1 VSTPVAPVGE
11 AAPGR
16 RADLARLSLN
26 TATTKHLTLAQAAAA
41 AADAGLSSIGV
52 WRDRVQEVGADVA
65 ATVVADHGLRVS
77 SLCRGGFLTTAD
89 DDAARAALD
98 DNRLAVREAATLG
111 TRELVLVVGG
121 LPAASAPGGA
131 ALPYPALPHPT
142 GAPAAD
148 GPDDPARDVVATRQ
162 RVADRIAALAPYAA
176 EHGVRLVLE
185 PLHPMFAA
193 DRAVVSTLGQA
204 LDLAAPFDPAVV
216 GVVVDTYHVW
226 WDPDLAR
233 QIARAGAE
241 GRLAGYQVCDW
252 VLPLAADPLHSRGH
266 VGDGYVDFATITR
279 WVRDAGYTGDVEV
292 EIFHE
297 DVWAAPPGR
306 TLATM
311 AERHVRHV
319 LPHL

>member
-1 VSTPVAPVGE
+1 VSTPVAPVGQ
-11 AAPGR
+11 AAAGR

-26 TATTKHLTLAQAAAA
+26 TATTRHLTLPQAAAA
-41 AADAGLSSIGV
+41 AAAAGLSSIGV

-65 ATVVADHGLRVS
+65 AHVLADHGLRVS
-77 SLCRGGFLTTAD
+77 SLCRGGFLTTSD

-111 TRELVLVVGG
+111 THELVMVVGG
-121 LPAASAPGGA
+121 LPASSGPGGP
-131 ALPYPALPHPT
+131 ALPYPAGRPS
-142 GAPAAD
+142 AA
-148 GPDDPARDVVATRQ
+148 GPDDPARDLVATRR
-162 RVADRIAALAPYAA
+162 RVADRIAQLAPYAA

-185 PLHPMFAA
+185 ALHPVFAA
-193 DRAVVSTLGQA
+193 DRAVISTLGQA
-204 LDLAAPFDPAVV
+204 LDVAAPFDPDVV

-226 WDPDLAR
+226 WDPDLRR

-241 GRLAGYQVCDW
+241 GRLAAYQVCDW
-252 VLPLAADPLHSRGH
+252 VLPLAAEPLNSRGH

-292 EIFHE
+292 EVFHE
-297 DVWAAPPGR
+297 DVWAAPAAQ